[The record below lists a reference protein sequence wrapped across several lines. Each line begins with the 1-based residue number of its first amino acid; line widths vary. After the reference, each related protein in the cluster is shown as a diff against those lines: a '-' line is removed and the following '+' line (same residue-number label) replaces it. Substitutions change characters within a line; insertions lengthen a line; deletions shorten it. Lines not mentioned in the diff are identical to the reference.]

1 MKLGTVTELWRYPVK
16 SMAGDRVTTA
26 TLDAYGM
33 VGDRCWGLLEADSG
47 DLAWGK
53 RFPKVMDL
61 ASRYVSEPPE
71 TRTYNRAD
79 IPDVTVTLPDGTT
92 VDGEQAIAEA
102 VSAYVGTPLTLKPF
116 APPEDRDFYRWQTPS
131 DEAAILKIL
140 GIGPD
145 DPIPDLSIYGDS
157 ILGLLMEHFAPPGTL
172 HDMYPLHALTQ
183 QALDF
188 MTRQSGTS
196 FTKERF
202 RPSILIDTE
211 GGAGIPEFEWV
222 GKKLRVGSALLEV
235 VQKTVRCSMPARGQ
249 APYQLPQD
257 SEVAKSLNRE
267 TGRFLGIYLNVLEPG
282 VLTEGDI
289 LKVAS

>member
-16 SMAGDRVTTA
+16 SMAGGRVTSA

-61 ASRYVSEPPE
+61 AAHYTTEPSQ
-71 TRTYNRAD
+71 TRTYNPAD
-79 IPDVTVTLPDGTT
+79 IAEVTVTLPDGT
-92 VDGEQAIAEA
+92 VVNGEEAIAEA
-102 VSAYVGTPLTLKPF
+102 ASAYVGTPLTLQPF

-145 DPIPDLSIYGDS
+145 DPIPDLSIYDDN

-188 MTRQSGTS
+188 MSQQSGIS

-235 VQKTVRCSMPARGQ
+235 AQKTVRCSMPARGQ

-257 SEVAKSLNRE
+257 SGIAKSLNKE

-282 VLTEGDI
+282 VISELDEIMAVD
-289 LKVAS
+289 